1 VPHDLSAETA
11 RPSPLGALAKGLL
24 AGAIGTGAMTA
35 YQTTVQKARSGGEQ
49 RKPPRNWGDAPAPA
63 RLAQRVLS
71 GVFKQD
77 VPLERMDALT
87 NGMHW
92 LYGTAWGGLYGLV
105 QGTVRAPAAAH
116 GLGFGTFVWGMSYA
130 MLVPAG
136 LYKKPWQYPPAELA
150 VDASYHLVYGLA
162 VAEAYEQLDR

>member
-1 VPHDLSAETA
+1 VAVSDA
-11 RPSPLGALAKGLL
+11 RPSPLGALGKGLL
-24 AGAIGTGAMTA
+24 AGAIGTGVMTA
-35 YQTTVQKARSGGEQ
+35 YQVAVQKARGGDGESTE
-49 RKPPRNWGDAPAPA
+49 PRNWGDAPAPA
-63 RLAQRVLS
+63 RLAQRVLN

-77 VPLERMDALT
+77 VPLERMDALN

-105 QGTVRAPAAAH
+105 QGTVRAPAAVH
-116 GLGFGTFVWGMSYA
+116 GAGFGTFVWAMSYA
-130 MLVPAG
+130 ILVPARI
-136 LYKKPWQYPPAELA
+136 YKKPWEYPPAELA